1 MPKLTPAT
9 QAARREHILDA
20 AEHCFARAGF
30 HRTTMQDIC
39 READVSAGALYVY
52 FASKEALIAGIAERD
67 RNKLAGQLAE
77 LAKAPDLTT
86 ALGRLGEHYIVDEP
100 RHKRLMCVEIG
111 VESTRN
117 EAVGQIYRSVDQFV
131 LDSFEQL
138 FARARAEGRINPD
151 LDAATLAR
159 VLVILGDG
167 LFWRRAIDPG
177 FDAASMVPIITAI
190 LGSLLNPAGNDTRP
204 QAEPH
209 VATGSERIGL
219 AGGDAKVTERMQGA
233 TS

>member
-1 MPKLTPAT
+1 MLSDFEPAETVPPMPKLTPAT

-39 READVSAGALYVY
+39 KEADVSAGALYVY

-86 ALGRLGEHYIVDEP
+86 ALGQLGAHYAVEEP
-100 RHKRLMCVEIG
+100 QHKRLMCIEIG

-117 EAVGQIYRSVDQFV
+117 EAVGAIYRSVDRFV
-131 LDSFEQL
+131 IDSFEQL
-138 FARARAEGRINPD
+138 FQRAEAEGRIKPE
-151 LDAATLAR
+151 LDARTLAR
-159 VLVILGDG
+159 VLAILGDG
-167 LFWRRAIDPG
+167 LFWRRAVDPE
-177 FDAASMVPIITAI
+177 FDAAAMLPAITAI
-190 LGSLLNPAGNDTRP
+190 VGSLLNPPENTAR
-204 QAEPH
+204 EPAVTH
-209 VATGSERIGL
+209 SEPSQR
-219 AGGDAKVTERMQGA
+219 T
-233 TS
+233 TP